1 VPKLVSI
8 LEFAY
13 RIGFT
18 NLYDWQARILLRYE
32 GGEPTAA
39 ACANYSGKT
48 SVVFT
53 VAALWTLYNF
63 PRARL
68 MYMSATWLQVTNKFF
83 AGLERFRERRM
94 FAGWQWLESE
104 VGTPSGGFLYGRA
117 SDVAGFVEGIHDQ
130 HGSPAGLLIDEAK
143 SIRDEILDTTA
154 YRLVIVTA
162 LWRYFRLKHN
172 LNLPIV
178 ARGVNAVPERLYIR
192 IDGYQRRR
200 PSAG

>member
-1 VPKLVSI
+1 MPKLVSI

-68 MYMSATWLQVTNKFF
+68 MYMSATWRQVTNKFF

-94 FAGWQWLESE
+94 FAGC
-104 VGTPSGGFLYGRA
+104 SGWRARWGHRVAVFCMAVPATSPVSSRA
-117 SDVAGFVEGIHDQ
+117 SMTSTGVRP
-130 HGSPAGLLIDEAK
+130 GS
-143 SIRDEILDTTA
+143 
-154 YRLVIVTA
+154 
-162 LWRYFRLKHN
+162 
-172 LNLPIV
+172 
-178 ARGVNAVPERLYIR
+178 
-192 IDGYQRRR
+192 
-200 PSAG
+200 

>member
-1 VPKLVSI
+1 MPKLVSI

-68 MYMSATWLQVTNKFF
+68 MYMSATWRQVT
-83 AGLERFRERRM
+83 
-94 FAGWQWLESE
+94 
-104 VGTPSGGFLYGRA
+104 
-117 SDVAGFVEGIHDQ
+117 
-130 HGSPAGLLIDEAK
+130 
-143 SIRDEILDTTA
+143 
-154 YRLVIVTA
+154 
-162 LWRYFRLKHN
+162 
-172 LNLPIV
+172 V